1 MGDASSWSG
10 CLEQLEFPTSAA
22 AGTLS
27 GPAAMGP
34 PLWKVRQTLTVEVEQ
49 ASDIDLARQAG
60 SGDELAFEEIVRRY
74 SPRVFRI
81 AGRFFRQRS
90 AVEEIGQEVFLR
102 AYTQLGTYEGRGS
115 FEGWI
120 SRIATNT
127 CLNEIRKAK
136 RHPEFYAADLTD
148 DEQNWLET
156 RLAGSS
162 LSGDYFERGIIA
174 TDLADK
180 VLGAIAPEDRM
191 VLMLLDGDEL
201 PVKDVSEMTGWTQ
214 SKVKIRAMRARRKVR
229 KAVDRLINSRRKP
242 AKGLQ
247 T

>member
-1 MGDASSWSG
+1 MGSKLA
-10 CLEQLEFPTSAA
+10 
-22 AGTLS
+22 
-27 GPAAMGP
+27 
-34 PLWKVRQTLTVEVEQ
+34 VEVEH

-74 SPRVFRI
+74 GPRVFRI

-90 AVEEIGQEVFLR
+90 AVEEISQEVFLR

-148 DEQNWLET
+148 DEENWLET

-162 LSGDYFERGIIA
+162 LSDDYFERGIIA
-174 TDLADK
+174 ADLADK
-180 VLGAIAPEDRM
+180 VLGSIAPEDRVILIM
-191 VLMLLDGDEL
+191 LDGEDL
-201 PVKDVSEMTGWTQ
+201 PVKEVCEITGWSQ
-214 SKVKIRAMRARRKVR
+214 SKVKIRAMRARRKLR
-229 KAVDRLINSRRKP
+229 KTVERMINSRRTP
-242 AKGLQ
+242 AKGRLR
-247 T
+247 

>member
-1 MGDASSWSG
+1 MAG
-10 CLEQLEFPTSAA
+10 CS
-22 AGTLS
+22 
-27 GPAAMGP
+27 P
-34 PLWKVRQTLTVEVEQ
+34 PLWKLGPKLTVDVEQ

-81 AGRFFRQRS
+81 AGRFFRNRS
-90 AVEEIGQEVFLR
+90 AVEEISQEVFLR

-127 CLNEIRKAK
+127 CLNELRKAK

-162 LSGDYFERGIIA
+162 LSDDYFERGIIA
-174 TDLADK
+174 ADLADK
-180 VLGAIAPEDRM
+180 VLGTITPEDRM
-191 VLMLLDGDEL
+191 VLILLDGDDL
-201 PVKDVSEMTGWTQ
+201 PVKEVCEITGWSQ

-229 KAVDRLINSRRKP
+229 KTVDRLINSRRKP
-242 AKGLQ
+242 AKGRLR
-247 T
+247 

>member
-1 MGDASSWSG
+1 M
-10 CLEQLEFPTSAA
+10 
-22 AGTLS
+22 
-27 GPAAMGP
+27 
-34 PLWKVRQTLTVEVEQ
+34 RQTLAVEVEHT
-49 ASDIDLARQAG
+49 SDLDLARKAG
-60 SGDELAFEEIVRRY
+60 AGDELAFEEIVRRY
-74 SPRVFRI
+74 GPRVFRI

-90 AVEEIGQEVFLR
+90 AVEEISQEVFLR
-102 AYTQLGTYEGRGS
+102 AYTQLATYEGRGS

-148 DEQNWLET
+148 DEQDWLET

-162 LSGDYFERGIIA
+162 LSDDYFERGIIA
-174 TDLADK
+174 SDLADK

-191 VLMLLDGDEL
+191 VLILLDGDEL
-201 PVKDVSEMTGWTQ
+201 PVKDVCQITGWSQ

-229 KAVDRLINSRRKP
+229 KTVDRLINSRRKP
-242 AKGLQ
+242 AKGRQ

>member
-1 MGDASSWSG
+1 MGSKLA
-10 CLEQLEFPTSAA
+10 
-22 AGTLS
+22 
-27 GPAAMGP
+27 
-34 PLWKVRQTLTVEVEQ
+34 VEVEH

-74 SPRVFRI
+74 GPRVFRI

-90 AVEEIGQEVFLR
+90 AVEEISQEVFLR

-148 DEQNWLET
+148 DEENWLET

-162 LSGDYFERGIIA
+162 LSDDYFERGIIA
-174 TDLADK
+174 ADLADK
-180 VLGAIAPEDRM
+180 VLGSISPEDRVILIM
-191 VLMLLDGDEL
+191 LDGEDL
-201 PVKDVSEMTGWTQ
+201 PVKEVCEITGWSQ
-214 SKVKIRAMRARRKVR
+214 SKVKIRAMRARRKLR
-229 KAVDRLINSRRKP
+229 KTVERMINSRRTP
-242 AKGLQ
+242 AKGRLR
-247 T
+247 

>member
-1 MGDASSWSG
+1 MR
-10 CLEQLEFPTSAA
+10 Q
-22 AGTLS
+22 
-27 GPAAMGP
+27 
-34 PLWKVRQTLTVEVEQ
+34 PLAVEVEH
-49 ASDIDLARQAG
+49 ASDIDLARQAR

-74 SPRVFRI
+74 GPRVFRI

-90 AVEEIGQEVFLR
+90 AVEEISQEVFLR

-127 CLNEIRKAK
+127 CLNELRKAK

-148 DEQNWLET
+148 DEQDWLET

-162 LSGDYFERGIIA
+162 LSDNYFERGIVA
-174 TDLADK
+174 ADLADK
-180 VLGAIAPEDRM
+180 VLGTIAPEDRM
-191 VLMLLDGDEL
+191 VLLLLDGDEL
-201 PVKDVSEMTGWTQ
+201 PVKEVCEITGWSQ

-229 KAVDRLINSRRKP
+229 KTVDRLINSGRKP
-242 AKGLQ
+242 VRGRQK
-247 T
+247 

>member
-1 MGDASSWSG
+1 LGSKLA
-10 CLEQLEFPTSAA
+10 
-22 AGTLS
+22 
-27 GPAAMGP
+27 
-34 PLWKVRQTLTVEVEQ
+34 VEVEH

-74 SPRVFRI
+74 GPRVFRI

-90 AVEEIGQEVFLR
+90 AVEEISQEVFLR
-102 AYTQLGTYEGRGS
+102 TYTQLGTYEGRGS

-148 DEQNWLET
+148 DEENWLET

-162 LSGDYFERGIIA
+162 LSDDYFERGIIA
-174 TDLADK
+174 ADLADK
-180 VLGAIAPEDRM
+180 VLGSIAPEDRM
-191 VLMLLDGDEL
+191 ILIMLDGEDL
-201 PVKDVSEMTGWTQ
+201 PVKDVCEMTGWSQ

-229 KAVDRLINSRRKP
+229 KTVERMINSRRKP
-242 AKGLQ
+242 AKGQLR
-247 T
+247 

>member
-1 MGDASSWSG
+1 LGSKLA
-10 CLEQLEFPTSAA
+10 
-22 AGTLS
+22 
-27 GPAAMGP
+27 
-34 PLWKVRQTLTVEVEQ
+34 VEVEH

-74 SPRVFRI
+74 GPRVFRI

-90 AVEEIGQEVFLR
+90 AVEEISQEVFLR

-148 DEQNWLET
+148 DEENWLET

-162 LSGDYFERGIIA
+162 LSDDYFERGIIA
-174 TDLADK
+174 ADLADK
-180 VLGAIAPEDRM
+180 VLGSIAPEDRVILIM
-191 VLMLLDGDEL
+191 LDGEDL
-201 PVKDVSEMTGWTQ
+201 PVKEVCEITGWSQ
-214 SKVKIRAMRARRKVR
+214 SKVKIRAMRARRKLR
-229 KAVDRLINSRRKP
+229 KTVERMINSRRKP
-242 AKGLQ
+242 AKGQLR
-247 T
+247 

>member
-1 MGDASSWSG
+1 LGS
-10 CLEQLEFPTSAA
+10 
-22 AGTLS
+22 
-27 GPAAMGP
+27 
-34 PLWKVRQTLTVEVEQ
+34 KLTVEVEH

-74 SPRVFRI
+74 GPRVFRI

-90 AVEEIGQEVFLR
+90 AVEEISQEVFLR
-102 AYTQLGTYEGRGS
+102 VYTQLGTYEGRGS

-148 DEQNWLET
+148 DEENWLET
-156 RLAGSS
+156 RVAGSS
-162 LSGDYFERGIIA
+162 LSDDYFERGIIA
-174 TDLADK
+174 ADLADK
-180 VLGAIAPEDRM
+180 VLGSIAPEDRM
-191 VLMLLDGDEL
+191 ILIMLDGEDL
-201 PVKDVSEMTGWTQ
+201 PVKEVCEMTGWSQ

-229 KAVDRLINSRRKP
+229 KTVERMINSRRKP
-242 AKGLQ
+242 AKGQLR
-247 T
+247 

>member
-1 MGDASSWSG
+1 LGS
-10 CLEQLEFPTSAA
+10 
-22 AGTLS
+22 
-27 GPAAMGP
+27 
-34 PLWKVRQTLTVEVEQ
+34 KLTVEVEH

-74 SPRVFRI
+74 GPRVFRI

-127 CLNEIRKAK
+127 CLNELRKAK
-136 RHPEFYAADLTD
+136 RHPEFYAADLSD
-148 DEQNWLET
+148 DEENWLET

-162 LSGDYFERGIIA
+162 LSDDYFERGIIA
-174 TDLADK
+174 ADLADK
-180 VLGAIAPEDRM
+180 VLGSIAPEDRM
-191 VLMLLDGDEL
+191 ILLMLDGEDL
-201 PVKDVSEMTGWTQ
+201 PVKEICEITGWSQ

-229 KAVDRLINSRRKP
+229 KSVERMINSRRKP
-242 AKGLQ
+242 AKGQ
-247 T
+247 AG

>member
-1 MGDASSWSG
+1 LGSKLA
-10 CLEQLEFPTSAA
+10 
-22 AGTLS
+22 
-27 GPAAMGP
+27 
-34 PLWKVRQTLTVEVEQ
+34 VEVEH

-74 SPRVFRI
+74 GPRVFRI

-90 AVEEIGQEVFLR
+90 AVEEISQEVFLR

-148 DEQNWLET
+148 DEENWLET

-162 LSGDYFERGIIA
+162 LSDDYFERGIIA
-174 TDLADK
+174 ADLADK
-180 VLGAIAPEDRM
+180 VLGSIAPEDRM
-191 VLMLLDGDEL
+191 ILIMLDGEDL
-201 PVKDVSEMTGWTQ
+201 PVKDVCEMTGWSQ

-229 KAVDRLINSRRKP
+229 KTVERMINSRRKP
-242 AKGLQ
+242 AKGQLR
-247 T
+247 

>member
-1 MGDASSWSG
+1 LGSKLA
-10 CLEQLEFPTSAA
+10 
-22 AGTLS
+22 
-27 GPAAMGP
+27 
-34 PLWKVRQTLTVEVEQ
+34 VEVEH

-74 SPRVFRI
+74 GPRVFRI

-90 AVEEIGQEVFLR
+90 AVEEISQEVFLR

-148 DEQNWLET
+148 DEENWLET

-162 LSGDYFERGIIA
+162 LSDDYFERGIIA
-174 TDLADK
+174 ADLADK
-180 VLGAIAPEDRM
+180 VLGSISPEDRVILIM
-191 VLMLLDGDEL
+191 LDGEDL
-201 PVKDVSEMTGWTQ
+201 PVKEVCEITGWSQ
-214 SKVKIRAMRARRKVR
+214 SKVKIRAMRARRKLR
-229 KAVDRLINSRRKP
+229 KTVERMINSRRTP
-242 AKGLQ
+242 AKGRLR
-247 T
+247 

>member
-1 MGDASSWSG
+1 LGSKLA
-10 CLEQLEFPTSAA
+10 
-22 AGTLS
+22 
-27 GPAAMGP
+27 
-34 PLWKVRQTLTVEVEQ
+34 VEVEH

-74 SPRVFRI
+74 GPRVFRI

-90 AVEEIGQEVFLR
+90 AVEEISQEVFLR

-148 DEQNWLET
+148 DEENWLET
-156 RLAGSS
+156 RVAGSS
-162 LSGDYFERGIIA
+162 LSDDYFERGIIA
-174 TDLADK
+174 ADLADK
-180 VLGAIAPEDRM
+180 VLGSIAPEDRM
-191 VLMLLDGDEL
+191 ILIMLDGEDL
-201 PVKDVSEMTGWTQ
+201 PVKDVCEMTGWSQ

-229 KAVDRLINSRRKP
+229 KTVERMINSRRKP
-242 AKGLQ
+242 AKGQLR
-247 T
+247 

>member
-1 MGDASSWSG
+1 MGSKLA
-10 CLEQLEFPTSAA
+10 
-22 AGTLS
+22 
-27 GPAAMGP
+27 
-34 PLWKVRQTLTVEVEQ
+34 VEVEH

-74 SPRVFRI
+74 GPRVFRI

-90 AVEEIGQEVFLR
+90 AVEEISQEVFLR

-148 DEQNWLET
+148 DEENWLET

-162 LSGDYFERGIIA
+162 LSDDYFERGIIA
-174 TDLADK
+174 ADLADK
-180 VLGAIAPEDRM
+180 VLGSIAPEDRM
-191 VLMLLDGDEL
+191 ILIMLDGEDL
-201 PVKDVSEMTGWTQ
+201 PVKDVCEMTGWSQ

-229 KAVDRLINSRRKP
+229 KTVERMINSRRKP
-242 AKGLQ
+242 AKGQLR
-247 T
+247 

>member
-1 MGDASSWSG
+1 
-10 CLEQLEFPTSAA
+10 
-22 AGTLS
+22 
-27 GPAAMGP
+27 
-34 PLWKVRQTLTVEVEQ
+34 VRQTLAVEVEH

-74 SPRVFRI
+74 GPRVFRI

-90 AVEEIGQEVFLR
+90 AVEEISQEVFLR

-127 CLNEIRKAK
+127 CLNELRKAK

-148 DEQNWLET
+148 DEHNWLET
-156 RLAGSS
+156 RVAGRS
-162 LSGDYFERGIIA
+162 LSDDYFERGIIA
-174 TDLADK
+174 SDLAEK
-180 VLGAIAPEDRM
+180 VLATIVPEDRM

-201 PVKDVSEMTGWTQ
+201 PVKEVSEITGWSH

-229 KAVDRLINSRRKP
+229 KTVDRLINNGRRKP
-242 AKGLQ
+242 AKG
-247 T
+247 

>member
-1 MGDASSWSG
+1 
-10 CLEQLEFPTSAA
+10 
-22 AGTLS
+22 
-27 GPAAMGP
+27 
-34 PLWKVRQTLTVEVEQ
+34 VRQPLAVEVEH
-49 ASDIDLARQAG
+49 ASDIDLARQAR

-74 SPRVFRI
+74 GPRVFRI

-90 AVEEIGQEVFLR
+90 AVEEISQEVFLR

-127 CLNEIRKAK
+127 CLNELRKAK

-148 DEQNWLET
+148 DEQDWLET

-162 LSGDYFERGIIA
+162 LSDNYFERGIVA
-174 TDLADK
+174 ADLADK
-180 VLGAIAPEDRM
+180 VLGTIAPEDRM
-191 VLMLLDGDEL
+191 VLLLLDGDEL
-201 PVKDVSEMTGWTQ
+201 PVKEVCEITGWSQ

-229 KAVDRLINSRRKP
+229 KTVDRLINSGRKP
-242 AKGLQ
+242 VRGRQK
-247 T
+247 

>member
-1 MGDASSWSG
+1 LGS
-10 CLEQLEFPTSAA
+10 
-22 AGTLS
+22 
-27 GPAAMGP
+27 
-34 PLWKVRQTLTVEVEQ
+34 KLTVEVEH

-74 SPRVFRI
+74 GPRVFRI

-90 AVEEIGQEVFLR
+90 AVEEISQEVFLR

-148 DEQNWLET
+148 DEENWLET

-162 LSGDYFERGIIA
+162 LSDDYFERGIIA
-174 TDLADK
+174 ADLADK
-180 VLGAIAPEDRM
+180 VLGSIAPEDRIILIM
-191 VLMLLDGDEL
+191 LDGEDL
-201 PVKDVSEMTGWTQ
+201 PVREVCEITGWSQ

-229 KAVDRLINSRRKP
+229 KTVERMINSRRKP
-242 AKGLQ
+242 AKGRPR
-247 T
+247 

>member
-1 MGDASSWSG
+1 MGSKLA
-10 CLEQLEFPTSAA
+10 
-22 AGTLS
+22 
-27 GPAAMGP
+27 
-34 PLWKVRQTLTVEVEQ
+34 VEVEH

-74 SPRVFRI
+74 GPRVFRI

-90 AVEEIGQEVFLR
+90 AVEEISQEVFLR

-148 DEQNWLET
+148 DEENWLET

-162 LSGDYFERGIIA
+162 LSDDYFERGIIA
-174 TDLADK
+174 ADLADK
-180 VLGAIAPEDRM
+180 VLGSIAPEDRVILIM
-191 VLMLLDGDEL
+191 LDGEDL
-201 PVKDVSEMTGWTQ
+201 PVKEVCEITGWSQ
-214 SKVKIRAMRARRKVR
+214 SKVKIRAMRARRKLR
-229 KAVDRLINSRRKP
+229 KTVERMINSRRKP
-242 AKGLQ
+242 AKGQLR
-247 T
+247 

>member
-1 MGDASSWSG
+1 MGSKLA
-10 CLEQLEFPTSAA
+10 
-22 AGTLS
+22 
-27 GPAAMGP
+27 
-34 PLWKVRQTLTVEVEQ
+34 VEVEH

-74 SPRVFRI
+74 GPRVFRI

-90 AVEEIGQEVFLR
+90 AVEEISQEVFLR

-148 DEQNWLET
+148 DEENWLET
-156 RLAGSS
+156 RVAGSS
-162 LSGDYFERGIIA
+162 LSDDYFERGIIA
-174 TDLADK
+174 ADLADK
-180 VLGAIAPEDRM
+180 VLGSIAPEDRM
-191 VLMLLDGDEL
+191 ILIMLDGEDL
-201 PVKDVSEMTGWTQ
+201 PVKDVCEMTGWSQ

-229 KAVDRLINSRRKP
+229 KTVERMINSRRKP
-242 AKGLQ
+242 AKGQLR
-247 T
+247 

>member
-1 MGDASSWSG
+1 LGS
-10 CLEQLEFPTSAA
+10 
-22 AGTLS
+22 
-27 GPAAMGP
+27 
-34 PLWKVRQTLTVEVEQ
+34 KLTVEVEH

-74 SPRVFRI
+74 GPRVFRI

-127 CLNEIRKAK
+127 CLNELRKAK
-136 RHPEFYAADLTD
+136 RHPEFYAADLND
-148 DEQNWLET
+148 DEENWLET

-162 LSGDYFERGIIA
+162 LSDDYFERGIIA
-174 TDLADK
+174 ADLADK
-180 VLGAIAPEDRM
+180 VLGSIAPEDRM
-191 VLMLLDGDEL
+191 ILIMLDGEDL
-201 PVKDVSEMTGWTQ
+201 PVKEICEITGWSQ

-229 KAVDRLINSRRKP
+229 KTVERMINSRRKP
-242 AKGLQ
+242 AKGQ
-247 T
+247 VR

>member
-1 MGDASSWSG
+1 LGSKLA
-10 CLEQLEFPTSAA
+10 
-22 AGTLS
+22 
-27 GPAAMGP
+27 
-34 PLWKVRQTLTVEVEQ
+34 VEVEH

-74 SPRVFRI
+74 GPRVFRI

-90 AVEEIGQEVFLR
+90 AVEEISQEVFLR

-148 DEQNWLET
+148 DEENWLET

-162 LSGDYFERGIIA
+162 LSDDYFERGIIA
-174 TDLADK
+174 ADLADK
-180 VLGAIAPEDRM
+180 VLGSIAPEDRVILIM
-191 VLMLLDGDEL
+191 LDGEDL
-201 PVKDVSEMTGWTQ
+201 PVKEVCEITGWSQ
-214 SKVKIRAMRARRKVR
+214 SKVKIRAMRARRKLR
-229 KAVDRLINSRRKP
+229 KTVERMINSRRTP
-242 AKGLQ
+242 AKGRLR
-247 T
+247 